1 VSPRSV
7 SIKRGFDLIAAAIGL
22 IVLAP
27 AIGLTALLI
36 LFRLGRPVLFRQQRP
51 GLGGR
56 LFQNLKFRSMDNAR
70 DASGQLLSD
79 ARRISGFGAFLRR
92 TSLDELP
99 ELWNVLRGDMSI
111 VGPRPLLPEY
121 LPLYDSRQ
129 TRRHDVRPGLT
140 GWAQINGRN
149 ELTWEQRLEFD
160 VWYVEHWSFRLD
172 LRIILLTVAYVLRGQ
187 GISYPGE
194 ATMKPFHGGP
204 DQ

>member
-1 VSPRSV
+1 
-7 SIKRGFDLIAAAIGL
+7 
-22 IVLAP
+22 
-27 AIGLTALLI
+27 
-36 LFRLGRPVLFRQQRP
+36 
-51 GLGGR
+51 
-56 LFQNLKFRSMDNAR
+56 MDNAR